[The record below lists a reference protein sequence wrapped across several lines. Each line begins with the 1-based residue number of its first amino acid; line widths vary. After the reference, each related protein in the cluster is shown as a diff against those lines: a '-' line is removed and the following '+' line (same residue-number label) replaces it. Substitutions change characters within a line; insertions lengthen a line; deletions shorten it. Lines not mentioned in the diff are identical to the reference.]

1 MMILLRNC
9 KLSSSNTT
17 RIFLLALSDIQW
29 TGSKLKII
37 FNLIHC
43 ALKWTLKICSQ
54 YSCLSDEKSLNGRFV
69 SGDNAI

>member
-43 ALKWTLKICSQ
+43 ALKWTLKIWWCW
-54 YSCLSDEKSLNGRFV
+54 CNFCFPRIIKSDNRELNV
-69 SGDNAI
+69 